1 LAIRAEAA
9 KLNYKT
15 FHLYAHKT
23 PACLLFP
30 TEHIVNYLPTNLII
44 AANNR
49 LSVRWLFI
57 SFTPFANDASAN
69 VLELSSSLS
78 FSLSLL
84 AVKPHL
90 LATIFHLTA
99 SFFD

>member
-1 LAIRAEAA
+1 VWFTSSDKIKQIFDDESVLQDFSLQPRVALHVAVVETKFDWTIRAA
-9 KLNYKT
+9 KLNYKA
-15 FHLYAHKT
+15 FHLHAHKT

-57 SFTPFANDASAN
+57 SFTPFA
-69 VLELSSSLS
+69 
-78 FSLSLL
+78 
-84 AVKPHL
+84 
-90 LATIFHLTA
+90 
-99 SFFD
+99 